1 MISYM
6 NNPKF
11 NEACKEIVD
20 FNKKIASTLNKKRF
34 YFKINENKLNNVD
47 ILERQ
52 LNIVV
57 NRLVK
62 THDINHSKVTIQ
74 IGYNGNDFVNNKKT
88 LRLTFDCN

>member
-1 MISYM
+1 MIKWLKDRKMKKTEKILELYM
-6 NNPKF
+6 NNP
-11 NEACKEIVD
+11 D
-20 FNKKIASTLNKKRF
+20 TLNKKRF